1 MTPTTAENM
10 SRIPSFD
17 LGILLLTN
25 IGSKITVSS
34 NEGRKLSKPGTLAV
48 KSTD

>member
-17 LGILLLTN
+17 LGMLLLTN
-25 IGSKITVSS
+25 IGSKIMMSS
-34 NEGRKLSKPGTLAV
+34 NEDRKLSDIGYT
-48 KSTD
+48 SS